1 MAIHWKIPFKTLHS
15 ETLLTVNVYD
25 TDYSGEAVVLKGAAQ
40 PFETQEDT
48 SDDIFTPVRKQS
60 GYLRIVDDGF
70 AADGVTAFNW
80 RDFIPTT
87 DTDRPVTL
95 TDANDNVLWQGFMQ
109 AQNFGA
115 VLFGNPQNREFPV
128 QCSLSVTQG
137 IDINYDQKQL
147 RNFAYLLWKVLDS
160 IPTPCKPQT
169 IVVQGDAVECLSKVI
184 DWRNFV
190 DLDNDNQPE
199 AKHKMYECLEEM
211 CKFWGWT
218 ARTHARTLYLVSPD
232 DNSID
237 TLASFPYTDLV
248 TLAAGVDITPTVS
261 DYSSVTIDGGFAD
274 AESKDY
280 QMRGASRATFTPSPN
295 TADTNIVDVFDHLLE
310 NEMDEQGWTY
320 GGTLIYDGNYYAK
333 TGDVLSMERL
343 DLTAEASNSGAS
355 FNRMKKQNV
364 QEGGYM
370 ESFNVIMFRKSYDSG
385 TLYLTMQTNYMHS
398 FSDGFFRMLADTYLG
413 PDKWQEGNFYA
424 GNKDMIMRLGIGTS
438 RNAAKWWNGR
448 EWVSSVTTF
457 RATLGNQKPELF
469 SRYREGTSFNTE
481 ETSIIL
487 TGTMYGYLFLDFLGS
502 DNIPEYDGQRQFNLK
517 DFRIEFRKNN
527 TVVKTQYPNSGWYEI
542 EDKELKETTY
552 KATNDNAIEEDV
564 TIDTIFASEKTMKPG
579 FGVVLNTNGSYFTG
593 MTYGSG
599 TDVEHP
605 EQHIADRITDYWATS
620 KRKIEAHLLT
630 HDDTAATLASNI
642 TPAHMVSIDGTTLY
656 PISTSHKWRDE
667 EMDVVAMEMVRIIK
681 FADPYVKAALMEA
694 NETVG
699 HALYGKFGNVVD
711 GEITMEEAA
720 AVTSLGGALRGN
732 TDITSFNELRF
743 FTGLTS
749 FSVTSGNGE
758 FQGCNNLTTIK
769 LPNITVNSIDLAG
782 LFRACSKITSA
793 DLSPISTQSITSI
806 QHIFRGNTAITEVS
820 MPSGSYSG
828 SATYAFASCS
838 NLVNINVGSV
848 DWGGITSFG
857 SGSNGTFYNCSKL
870 ENITGTITGIKYDVS
885 LANSSKLTR
894 ESLLVIINGLAQV
907 TTQKKLTLHATA
919 KDRLISE
926 DIAIASAKNWQIA

>member
-1 MAIHWKIPFKTLHS
+1 MAIHWKIPFMTLHS

-95 TDANDNVLWQGFMQ
+95 TDANNNVLWQGFLQ

-169 IVVQGDAVECLSKVI
+169 IVVQGDAVACLSKVI

-190 DLDNDNQPE
+190 DLDNDNEPE

-237 TLASFPYTDLV
+237 ILASFPYTDLV

-274 AESKDY
+274 ADSKDY
-280 QMRGASRATFTPSPN
+280 QMRGASKAVFTPSPN
-295 TADTNIVDVFDHLLE
+295 TADTNVVDVFDHRLE
-310 NEMDEQGWTY
+310 NEMDEQGWSY
-320 GGTLIYDGNYYAK
+320 GNTLIYDGNYYAK
-333 TGDVLSMERL
+333 TGDVLSVERL

-370 ESFNVIMFRKSYDSG
+370 DSFNVIMFRKSYDAG

-398 FSDGFFRMLADTYLG
+398 FSDGFLRMLADTYLG

-457 RATLGNQKPELF
+457 RATLGNKKPELF
-469 SRYREGTSFNTE
+469 SRYREGTSLNTE

-542 EDKELKETTY
+542 TDKELKETAY
-552 KATNDNAIEEDV
+552 KATNGNAIEEDV

-593 MTYGSG
+593 MAYVG

-605 EQHIADRITDYWATS
+605 EQHLADRITDYWATS

-630 HDDTAATLASNI
+630 HDDTAATPASSI

-656 PISTSHKWRDE
+656 PISTSHKWRDD
-667 EMDVVAMEMVRIIK
+667 EMDVVAMEMVKIIK
-681 FADPYVKAALMEA
+681 FADPVVKALCVE
-694 NETVG
+694 NWG
-699 HALYGKFGNVVD
+699 GNVVE
-711 GEITMEEAA
+711 GEITNGEAA
-720 AVTSLGGALRGN
+720 AVTSLGGVFRGK
-732 TDITSFNELRF
+732 TQITSFDELLF

-749 FSVTSGNGE
+749 LNDNYANSAYNG
-758 FQGCNNLTTIK
+758 Q
-769 LPNITVNSIDLAG
+769 
-782 LFRACSKITSA
+782 
-793 DLSPISTQSITSI
+793 LS
-806 QHIFRGNTAITEVS
+806 F
-820 MPSGSYSG
+820 
-828 SATYAFASCS
+828 CS
-838 NLVNINVGSV
+838 NLIKITLPAAPISN
-848 DWGGITSFG
+848 WGGFVRQTPSSSSTALLTLDMTPITAEEITLNAPWRECYRLESLKIPGRTYKGTMQYGFRNCQQLETIEIDG
-857 SGSNGTFYNCSKL
+857 TADFNGITAYGGCFTNCSNL
-870 ENITGTITGIKYDVS
+870 ETIMGTITGIKYDVS

-907 TTQKKLTLHATA
+907 TTQKTLTLHATA
-919 KDRLISE
+919 KERLTE
-926 DIAIASAKNWQIA
+926 DDIAIATAKNWQIS

>member
-1 MAIHWKIPFKTLHS
+1 MAIHWKIPFMTLHS

-48 SDDIFTPVRKQS
+48 SDDIFTLVRKQS

-95 TDANDNVLWQGFMQ
+95 TDANNNVLWQGFLQ

-137 IDINYDQKQL
+137 VDINYDQKQL

-169 IVVQGDAVECLSKVI
+169 IVVQGDAVACLSKVI

-190 DLDNDNQPE
+190 DLNNDNEPE
-199 AKHKMYECLEEM
+199 AKHKMFECLEEM

-274 AESKDY
+274 ADSKDY
-280 QMRGASRATFTPSPN
+280 QMSGASKATFTPSPN
-295 TADTNIVDVFDHLLE
+295 TADTNVVDVFDHLLE

-333 TGDVLSMERL
+333 TGDVLSVERL
-343 DLTAEASNSGAS
+343 DLTAEASNGGAS

-370 ESFNVIMFRKSYDSG
+370 ESFNVIMFRKSYDAG

-398 FSDGFFRMLADTYLG
+398 FSDGFLRILADTYLG
-413 PDKWQEGNFYA
+413 PDKWQEGFNA

-438 RNAAKWWNGR
+438 RNTAKWWNGR

-457 RATLGNQKPELF
+457 RATLGNKKPELF
-469 SRYREGTSFNTE
+469 SRYREGTSLNTE

-517 DFRIEFRKNN
+517 DFRIEFKKNN

-542 EDKELKETTY
+542 TDKELKETVY
-552 KATNDNAIEEDV
+552 KATNGNAIEEDV

-579 FGVVLNTNGSYFTG
+579 FGVVLNTDGSYFTG
-593 MTYGSG
+593 MAYVG

-605 EQHIADRITDYWATS
+605 EQHLADRITDYWATS

-630 HDDTAATLASNI
+630 HDDTAATPASNI

-656 PISTSHKWRDE
+656 PISTSHKWRDD

-681 FADPYVKAALMEA
+681 FADPVVKALCVS
-694 NETVG
+694 NWG
-699 HALYGKFGNVVD
+699 GNVVE
-711 GEITMEEAA
+711 GEITKGEAA
-720 AVTSLGGALRGN
+720 AVTSLNGVFKN
-732 TDITSFNELRF
+732 KTYITSFNELRF

-749 FSVTSGNGE
+749 FTSGE
-758 FQGCNNLTTIK
+758 FQGCTALQSIMFPSINITTGMFTNLLRDCTSLVKADMSTIKADSYQVYYTFGTSSTTNALTEVTLPGGYYTNAAGGNGGRATFKNCKNLTT
-769 LPNITVNSIDLAG
+769 LRIDG
-782 LFRACSKITSA
+782 TA
-793 DLSPISTQSITSI
+793 DFS
-806 QHIFRGNTAITEVS
+806 
-820 MPSGSYSG
+820 
-828 SATYAFASCS
+828 
-838 NLVNINVGSV
+838 
-848 DWGGITSFG
+848 GITAFHS
-857 SGSNGTFYNCSKL
+857 SNYANAMFLNCTSL
-870 ENITGTITGIKYDVS
+870 TTIIGTITGI
-885 LANSSKLTR
+885 SSDLYMAACPLTAD
-894 ESLLVIINGLAQV
+894 SAMVILNGLATV
-907 TTQKKLTLHATA
+907 TTQKTLTLSSTTKAALIAAEIDYSAIATA
-919 KDRLISE
+919 K
-926 DIAIASAKNWQIA
+926 NWKIE

>member
-1 MAIHWKIPFKTLHS
+1 MAIHWKIPFMTLHS

-169 IVVQGDAVECLSKVI
+169 IVVQGDAVACLSKVI

-190 DLDNDNQPE
+190 DLNNDNEPE

-218 ARTHARTLYLVSPD
+218 ARTHTRTLYLVSPD

-261 DYSSVTIDGGFAD
+261 DYSSVTIYGGFAD
-274 AESKDY
+274 ADSKDY
-280 QMRGASRATFTPSPN
+280 QMRGASKATFTPSPN
-295 TADTNIVDVFDHLLE
+295 TADTNVVDVFDHRLE
-310 NEMDEQGWTY
+310 NEMEEQGWSWQY
-320 GGTLIYDGNYYAK
+320 GGGAPEYDGNRYAK
-333 TGDVLSMERL
+333 TGDLLTFERL
-343 DLTAEASNSGAS
+343 DLSAEAFNSGVS
-355 FNRMKKQNV
+355 FNRIEKYNADAG
-364 QEGGYM
+364 EYG
-370 ESFNVIMFRKSYDSG
+370 EPFNVIMFKKSYDSG
-385 TLYLTMQTNYMHS
+385 TLYLQLKTKYMHS
-398 FSDGFFRMLADTYLG
+398 FSDGFFRMLADTYFG
-413 PDKWQEGNFYA
+413 PDKYTQDGQSFSGNA
-424 GNKDMIMRLGIGTS
+424 DMFIRLGIGPSYNSAST
-438 RNAAKWWNGR
+438 KWWNGR

-469 SRYREGTSFNTE
+469 SRYRTGSGWDLHIED
-481 ETSIIL
+481 TSIIL

-517 DFRIEFRKNN
+517 DFRIEFKKNN

-542 EDKELKETTY
+542 TDKELKETAY
-552 KATNDNAIEEDV
+552 KSTNGNAIEEDV

-593 MTYGSG
+593 MAYIG

-605 EQHIADRITDYWATS
+605 EQHLADRITDYWATS

-630 HDDTAATLASNI
+630 HDDTAATPASSI
-642 TPAHMVSIDGTTLY
+642 TPAHMATIDGTTLY
-656 PISTSHKWRDE
+656 PVAISRKWRDE
-667 EMDVVAMEMVRIIK
+667 EMDVVAMEM
-681 FADPYVKAALMEA
+681 
-694 NETVG
+694 G
-699 HALYGKFGNVVD
+699 H
-711 GEITMEEAA
+711 
-720 AVTSLGGALRGN
+720 R
-732 TDITSFNELRF
+732 
-743 FTGLTS
+743 
-749 FSVTSGNGE
+749 
-758 FQGCNNLTTIK
+758 
-769 LPNITVNSIDLAG
+769 
-782 LFRACSKITSA
+782 
-793 DLSPISTQSITSI
+793 
-806 QHIFRGNTAITEVS
+806 
-820 MPSGSYSG
+820 
-828 SATYAFASCS
+828 
-838 NLVNINVGSV
+838 
-848 DWGGITSFG
+848 
-857 SGSNGTFYNCSKL
+857 
-870 ENITGTITGIKYDVS
+870 
-885 LANSSKLTR
+885 
-894 ESLLVIINGLAQV
+894 
-907 TTQKKLTLHATA
+907 
-919 KDRLISE
+919 
-926 DIAIASAKNWQIA
+926 

>member
-1 MAIHWKIPFKTLHS
+1 MAIHWKIPFMTLHS

-40 PFETQEDT
+40 PLETQEDT

-95 TDANDNVLWQGFMQ
+95 TDANNNVLWQGFLQ

-169 IVVQGDAVECLSKVI
+169 IVVQGDAVACLSKFI

-274 AESKDY
+274 ADSKDY
-280 QMRGASRATFTPSPN
+280 QMRGASKATFTPSPN
-295 TADTNIVDVFDHLLE
+295 TADTNVVDVFDHRLE

-333 TGDVLSMERL
+333 TGDVLSVERL
-343 DLTAEASNSGAS
+343 DLTAEASNGGAS

-370 ESFNVIMFRKSYDSG
+370 ESFNVIMFRKSYDAG

-398 FSDGFFRMLADTYLG
+398 FSDGFLRILADTYLG
-413 PDKWQEGNFYA
+413 PDKWQEGFNA

-438 RNAAKWWNGR
+438 RNTAKWWNGR

-457 RATLGNQKPELF
+457 RATLGNKKPELF
-469 SRYREGTSFNTE
+469 SRYREGTSLNTE

-542 EDKELKETTY
+542 TDKELKETTY
-552 KATNDNAIEEDV
+552 KSTNDNAIEEDV
-564 TIDTIFASEKTMKPG
+564 TIDTIFASENTMKPG
-579 FGVVLNTNGSYFTG
+579 FGLVLNTNGSYFTG
-593 MTYGSG
+593 MAYVG

-605 EQHIADRITDYWATS
+605 EQHLADRITDYWATS
-620 KRKIEAHLLT
+620 KRKIEAHMLT
-630 HDDTAATLASNI
+630 HDDTAATPASSI

-656 PISTSHKWRDE
+656 PISTSHKWRDD
-667 EMDVVAMEMVRIIK
+667 EMDVVAMELVRIIK
-681 FADPYVKAALMEA
+681 FADPVVKALCVE
-694 NETVG
+694 NWG
-699 HALYGKFGNVVD
+699 GNVVE
-711 GEITMEEAA
+711 GEITKEEAT
-720 AVTSLGGALRGN
+720 AVTSLNGVFRGN
-732 TDITSFNELRF
+732 TQITSFDELRF
-743 FTGLTS
+743 FTGLTNLYISGNSTASQGEFYNCTNLESIKLPSVSLTNTSGAFRNTKIGVLDLSPLSQTGNMNGTFHNNTSLTKVILPGIS
-749 FSVTSGNGE
+749 FSGE
-758 FQGCNNLTTIK
+758 SWAYTFRTCNNLTTIE
-769 LPNITVNSIDLAG
+769 IDG
-782 LFRACSKITSA
+782 TA
-793 DLSPISTQSITSI
+793 DFSNVKTFNVP
-806 QHIFRGNTAITEVS
+806 F
-820 MPSGSYSG
+820 Y
-828 SATYAFASCS
+828 SCS
-838 NLVNINVGSV
+838 Q
-848 DWGGITSFG
+848 
-857 SGSNGTFYNCSKL
+857 L
-870 ENITGTITGIKYDVS
+870 EHITGAITGIKADISFVTS
-885 LANSSKLTR
+885 PKLTR
-894 ESLLVIINGLAQV
+894 ESMLVIINGLATV
-907 TTQKKLTLHATA
+907 TTQRTLTLHATA
-919 KDRLISE
+919 KERLTE
-926 DIAIASAKNWQIA
+926 DDIAIATAKNWQIS